1 MAKRNRKLFGLTWT
15 VLSVL
20 PQLVTASTLLIL
32 GTDRTNSV
40 YQVGEKIVWHAT
52 LHEDAS
58 KYPDGASYSLNQ
70 GGGQVI
76 GAGTVNFENGKAL
89 FECSSPASGTILGEI
104 TVTNRDGKFT
114 RALAGAAVAPE
125 KILPSLPCPEDFDVF
140 WKSKIE
146 ELGAVPENPVI
157 HADDNG
163 RQEVS
168 YWKIS
173 LANIRGT
180 HIKGQL
186 ARPVAGKKFPAMLVV
201 QWAGVYPLQK
211 EWITKRAAEGWLVL
225 NISAHDLP
233 IDAPQSFY
241 DGLSN
246 GALKNYPAIGNDD
259 REQSYFLRMYLSC
272 YRAVD
277 FLAARPEWDGKT
289 LIVTGTSQGGLQ
301 SFVAAALNPKVTGIM
316 ALVPA
321 GCDNSGDLVGRK
333 PGWPYWMANARN
345 HDTNKVR
352 ETSRYFDGVNFAAR
366 VKCPALV
373 GLGLIDTT
381 SPPSGV
387 FAAVNQ
393 LKGSKEII
401 VMPDA
406 NHHGDN
412 NTHAEFIKRENQWLA
427 AWLKGRNNTALARSR
442 ETATANISHN

>member
-1 MAKRNRKLFGLTWT
+1 
-15 VLSVL
+15 
-20 PQLVTASTLLIL
+20 
-32 GTDRTNSV
+32 
-40 YQVGEKIVWHAT
+40 
-52 LHEDAS
+52 
-58 KYPDGASYSLNQ
+58 
-70 GGGQVI
+70 
-76 GAGTVNFENGKAL
+76 
-89 FECSSPASGTILGEI
+89 
-104 TVTNRDGKFT
+104 
-114 RALAGAAVAPE
+114 
-125 KILPSLPCPEDFDVF
+125 
-140 WKSKIE
+140 
-146 ELGAVPENPVI
+146 
-157 HADDNG
+157 
-163 RQEVS
+163 
-168 YWKIS
+168 
-173 LANIRGT
+173 
-180 HIKGQL
+180 
-186 ARPVAGKKFPAMLVV
+186 MLVV

-401 VMPDA
+401 VMPEA